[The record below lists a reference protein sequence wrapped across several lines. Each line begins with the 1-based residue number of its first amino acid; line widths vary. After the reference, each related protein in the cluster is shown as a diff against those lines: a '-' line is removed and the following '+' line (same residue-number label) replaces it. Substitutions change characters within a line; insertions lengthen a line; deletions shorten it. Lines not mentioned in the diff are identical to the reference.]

1 MAKHEIQTLCSI
13 TGQGEDDVVAMLK
26 KYGGDMDAA
35 TNALIDSEST
45 ARNPPDCSF
54 AGALL
59 HDRRKTKWR
68 GIDLTRAP
76 PARALLAPTRADRH
90 PPVTPDPAVEKFE
103 TVAKKGTK
111 KNVSDP
117 ASTAARAFPAGG
129 GVLPAIGNLAPR
141 KPPQVAVA
149 KTADR

>member
-1 MAKHEIQTLCSI
+1 MAKHEIRTLCSI

-76 PARALLAPTRADRH
+76 PARALLAHTRADRH

-111 KNVSDP
+111 KKDVSDP

-129 GVLPAIGNLAPR
+129 GVLPAIGNLA
-141 KPPQVAVA
+141 
-149 KTADR
+149 

>member
-1 MAKHEIQTLCSI
+1 MF
-13 TGQGEDDVVAMLK
+13 VRRR
-26 KYGGDMDAA
+26 
-35 TNALIDSEST
+35 ALHAS
-45 ARNPPDCSF
+45 
-54 AGALL
+54 
-59 HDRRKTKWR
+59 RKTKWR